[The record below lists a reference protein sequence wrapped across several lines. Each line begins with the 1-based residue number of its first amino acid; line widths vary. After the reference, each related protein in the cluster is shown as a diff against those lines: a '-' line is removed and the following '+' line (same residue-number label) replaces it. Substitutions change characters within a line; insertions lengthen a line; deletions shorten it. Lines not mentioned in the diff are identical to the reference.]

1 MREHIRSG
9 IQAFLSLL
17 QYLEA
22 FELDFDEEEM
32 KIVMVA
38 YVLHDLHKEEKAR
51 KGNASEYDV
60 SLQDIGEICNKLC
73 DGLPIGV
80 SPAAF
85 LRVAG
90 VSSFSNKLGDLSYL
104 TDDFPWSYL
113 WDWVSL
119 MDQVASITGIAECKE
134 GTTIRNLKQR
144 LSQLLPPKLAESL
157 AVEFHCLQEVR
168 GVITTQF
175 HQGISLFM
183 KRHGFFPWL
192 RFGDGTLYLSL
203 RSDRLPEK
211 NQLIE
216 DLVQLFFQSVGES
229 ADQLDPEKL
238 FDRATFRC
246 QTLSFM
252 LYSKPEDF
260 ARLFHQ
266 LFLKDSQKDKNFPDD
281 KFDYKRLG
289 MYEMGDL
296 KELYEYMDV
305 DLPLSEDLRKKWF
318 YTARYFAALQ
328 RLTQRLEGVKGAEAI
343 QSLARYLKLEAT
355 NILEKVPTELQ
366 SNSRRLD
373 VAIWLSYRYLKSA
386 DIDGKP
392 ITQIPMEEWRLVVKE
407 TATDFLSGKVSLSR
421 SLEIVNRE
429 MKIRD
434 DLKRYFQEQLTVSWE
449 KSRELYLLDRKDLI
463 KKKTRSQKNICNLC
477 NRQISSGSDKKVR
490 ESIIQDD
497 VQVFSNRLLP
507 KENSVSALHWCSI
520 CSFEYNLR
528 QIFGL
533 DSPGGKGLSHRLYLF
548 AFPAHQFTDL
558 VLMEIEEELKDL
570 FGSIYVHYRGRIRGA
585 WQEPYVQGDEDKFRG
600 HLREH
605 LQRYSEYFQME
616 LAERGSPPSI
626 GDLLKTS
633 PPGNVMMFTYDCY
646 SRTDQ
651 VERTREEAWMKALT
665 AAISLNKLY
674 GFRIMVTEKPY
685 LLLTDIRDVHYAV
698 HLDSPPYKVSRLL
711 DSPTERGT
719 HEFAIPIDQVSGM
732 MRRLAWLWEIH
743 QAVHPWEAAKP
754 TDKNISS
761 ILHQLEVHP
770 MPGAYYFKQLLQ
782 EEDKKNKRHSAS
794 RTFLTNS
801 VVQSCRELNQIKGGY
816 EMELAKKI
824 SEASFALYEP
834 YNQIDGRAHRY
845 ENLFRTVVKG
855 IKEGGEPSELA
866 GQVMKRLERLVS
878 QQDRSGKVH
887 LPIDVDAV
895 KWLVALVY
903 EDFFRKRCGGNL
915 AKLNQKQN
923 LIAAGVFFET
933 HQMVQEKRIS
943 KKEQPS
949 SEVQI

>member
-507 KENSVSALHWCSI
+507 RKTVYLLYIGVVFVLSNIIYGKFSGWTVLEGKGSLTACTCSPFPPI
-520 CSFEYNLR
+520 NLR
-528 QIFGL
+528 
-533 DSPGGKGLSHRLYLF
+533 
-548 AFPAHQFTDL
+548 T
-558 VLMEIEEELKDL
+558 
-570 FGSIYVHYRGRIRGA
+570 
-585 WQEPYVQGDEDKFRG
+585 W
-600 HLREH
+600 
-605 LQRYSEYFQME
+605 
-616 LAERGSPPSI
+616 
-626 GDLLKTS
+626 
-633 PPGNVMMFTYDCY
+633 C
-646 SRTDQ
+646 
-651 VERTREEAWMKALT
+651 
-665 AAISLNKLY
+665 
-674 GFRIMVTEKPY
+674 
-685 LLLTDIRDVHYAV
+685 
-698 HLDSPPYKVSRLL
+698 
-711 DSPTERGT
+711 
-719 HEFAIPIDQVSGM
+719 
-732 MRRLAWLWEIH
+732 
-743 QAVHPWEAAKP
+743 
-754 TDKNISS
+754 
-761 ILHQLEVHP
+761 
-770 MPGAYYFKQLLQ
+770 
-782 EEDKKNKRHSAS
+782 
-794 RTFLTNS
+794 
-801 VVQSCRELNQIKGGY
+801 
-816 EMELAKKI
+816 
-824 SEASFALYEP
+824 
-834 YNQIDGRAHRY
+834 
-845 ENLFRTVVKG
+845 
-855 IKEGGEPSELA
+855 
-866 GQVMKRLERLVS
+866 
-878 QQDRSGKVH
+878 
-887 LPIDVDAV
+887 
-895 KWLVALVY
+895 
-903 EDFFRKRCGGNL
+903 
-915 AKLNQKQN
+915 
-923 LIAAGVFFET
+923 
-933 HQMVQEKRIS
+933 
-943 KKEQPS
+943 
-949 SEVQI
+949 